1 MAVITCQPLVV
12 KYLAEN
18 GADVNSIDRNGQTA
32 LHLACKNADLEDVRA
47 VRQGVINWQRKH
59 ENIEK
64 TIDVN
69 VRNFEGD

>member
-1 MAVITCQPLVV
+1 MAVITCQPDVV

-32 LHLACKNADLEDVRA
+32 LHLACKNADLEDIRA
-47 VRQGVINWQRKH
+47 LKQGFMNWQQQH
-59 ENIEK
+59 ENTKEK
-64 TIDVN
+64 IDVN